1 MFRDI
6 LLQMSLSLIFFV
18 VVIVLVIVFVNVFVP
33 DPLHE
38 QSFVGLCYFNCCHLL
53 CYFVVINCKGT
64 AVVGLRPLL
73 AYVLV
78 GNAGRLRQD
87 AERSQAADCL
97 GGEVGA
103 VCPFTV

>member
-6 LLQMSLSLIFFV
+6 LLQISLSLIFFV
-18 VVIVLVIVFVNVFVP
+18 IVIVIVIVVPVIVP

-53 CYFVVINCKGT
+53 CYFIVINIEG
-64 AVVGLRPLL
+64 AAIVGLRPLL
-73 AYVLV
+73 AYVRV
-78 GNAGRLRQD
+78 GSADRLRQD

-103 VCPFTV
+103 VYPFAV

>member
-6 LLQMSLSLIFFV
+6 LLQISLSLIF
-18 VVIVLVIVFVNVFVP
+18 LVIVIVIVIVYVIVP

-53 CYFVVINCKGT
+53 CYFVVINSEGT

-73 AYVLV
+73 AYVRV
-78 GNAGRLRQD
+78 GSAGRLRQN
-87 AERSQAADCL
+87 AERSQAADGL

-103 VCPFTV
+103 VCPFAV